1 MERIRY
7 VIDNWGLRKIIPHF
21 LRSVGGFSALRLFT
35 LWEDYYLYLLMKSM
49 LQCMECERPP
59 TSFAK
64 MALEL
69 ARRRRIVDGCLLKTV
84 RQPKKPYPQ
93 ILESY
98 FHMVEDVLISR
109 ACELATKPLEEVVP
123 EEEAAALY
131 QLFVSSD
138 WYSAGR
144 VAIHVGVGTP
154 KRGRVLLIGAGT
166 QEPLDLIKACQV
178 LNVKCNF
185 AALEVDE
192 KIYHDLERLAAKH
205 GFTAYLGWDSV
216 KETFDVA
223 VATNVLNWATDP
235 SDVFARARRIAKEL
249 LVTQGVVEG
258 MSTVFLLTIVL
269 RAQRPVSWREVEG
282 LAKQTGWELVE
293 RYAKYPVYVALFR

>member
-1 MERIRY
+1 
-7 VIDNWGLRKIIPHF
+7 
-21 LRSVGGFSALRLFT
+21 
-35 LWEDYYLYLLMKSM
+35 
-49 LQCMECERPP
+49 
-59 TSFAK
+59 

-69 ARRRRIVDGCLLKTV
+69 ARRRRILDECKLRAVPK
-84 RQPKKPYPQ
+84 PKKPYPQ

-109 ACELATKPLEEVVP
+109 ACSLAAKPLEDVIP
-123 EEEAAALY
+123 EEEATALY
-131 QLFVSSD
+131 QLFVSSE

-144 VAIHVGVGTP
+144 VAVHVGVGTP
-154 KRGRVLLIGAGT
+154 KRGRALLIGAGT
-166 QEPLDLIKACQV
+166 QEPLDFIKACQV
-178 LNVKCNF
+178 LDIKCDF

-192 KIYHDLERLAAKH
+192 KIYRDLEMLATKY
-205 GFTAYLGWDSV
+205 GFDAYLGWDSIR
-216 KETFDVA
+216 ETFDIA

-235 SDVFARARRIAKEL
+235 SDVFVRARRLAREL

-258 MSTVFLLTIVL
+258 MSAVFLLTIAL

-282 LAKQTGWELVE
+282 LAKQTGWRLKE

>member
-7 VIDNWGLRKIIPHF
+7 VLDNWGLRKIIPHF

-35 LWEDYYLYLLMKSM
+35 LWEDYYLYLLIKSM
-49 LQCMECERPP
+49 LQCMECDKPL
-59 TSFAK
+59 TNFAK
-64 MALEL
+64 TALEL
-69 ARRRRIVDGCLLKTV
+69 ARRRRIMDGCRLEAVKP
-84 RQPKKPYPQ
+84 PKKPYPQ

-98 FHMVEDVLISR
+98 FHMVEDVLVNR
-109 ACELATKPLEEVVP
+109 ACELATKPLEEVIP

-131 QLFVSSD
+131 QLFVSSE

-144 VAIHVGVGTP
+144 VAVHVGVGTP
-154 KRGRVLLIGAGT
+154 KRRKVLLIGAGT
-166 QEPLDLIKACQV
+166 QEPLDFIKACQV
-178 LNVKCNF
+178 LNVKCDF

-192 KIYHDLERLAAKH
+192 KIYRDLEKLAAKY
-205 GFTAYLGWDSV
+205 GFTTYLGWDSV
-216 KETFDVA
+216 KETFDIA

-235 SDVFARARRIAKEL
+235 SDVFARARHLAREL

-258 MSTVFLLTIVL
+258 MSTVFLLTIAL

-282 LAKQTGWELVE
+282 LARQAGWRLAE

>member
-1 MERIRY
+1 VESIKY
-7 VIDNWGLRKIIPHF
+7 VLDNWGLRRVVPH
-21 LRSVGGFSALRLFT
+21 LLKSVGGFSGLRLFSK
-35 LWEDYYLYLLMKSM
+35 WEDYYLHVLIKSM

-69 ARRRRIVDGCLLKTV
+69 ARRRRVLDGCQLKAV
-84 RQPKKPYPQ
+84 QPPKKPYPQ
-93 ILESY
+93 LLESY
-98 FHMVEDVLISR
+98 FHMLEDVLISR
-109 ACELATKPLEEVVP
+109 SCDLATKPLEDVIP
-123 EEEAAALY
+123 DEEAVALY

-138 WYSAGR
+138 WYSASR

-154 KRGRVLLIGAGT
+154 KRGRALLIGAGT
-166 QEPLDLIKACQV
+166 QEPLDFIKACQV
-178 LNVKCNF
+178 LNARCDF

-192 KIYHDLERLAAKH
+192 KIYRDLERLAAKY
-205 GFTAYLGWDSV
+205 GFTTYLGWDSV
-216 KETFDVA
+216 RETFDIA

-235 SDVFARARRIAKEL
+235 SDVFAKARRVAKEL

-258 MSTVFLLTIVL
+258 MSTVFLLTVAL

-282 LAKQTGWELVE
+282 LARQAGWRLEE
-293 RYAKYPVYVALFR
+293 RYAKYPVYIAVFR